1 MKISY
6 NWLKQYLDFDL
17 TPEQTEEKLTL
28 LGLEVEESE
37 RIGSDFEGF
46 VVGDV
51 LEVKSHPNADKLQ
64 VCRVDIGKEKVQ
76 IVCGAK
82 NVAAGQKV
90 PVATVGSTL
99 PVPMEDG
106 SYLKIKKA
114 KLRGEESHGMICSKS
129 ELGIGDDHSG
139 IMVLDTSAEAGSELK
154 PVLNIEKDTV
164 FEIGLTPNRPDASC
178 HIGVA
183 RDLSAVVETSLKNP
197 YSEIKPKPGS
207 IDERIRI
214 SIQDSDK
221 CHRYAGLLVEN
232 VTVKESPDWLKT
244 RLLAIGLRPINN
256 VVDATNFVL
265 HEIGQPLHAFDY
277 KLINGKEIIVKSF
290 NKETTFTT
298 LDSVDRKV
306 PAGSLF
312 ICDGNGPVA
321 IAGVMGGENSEV
333 TESTDSILIESA
345 YFEPSS
351 IRKTSKNLALQTDS
365 SYRFERGIDPTI
377 QLRAAQRAAELI
389 AELTGGTIVD
399 GYSDVHPVKS
409 DQKSVNLRISRVNRL
424 LGTDLESERITSIL
438 NSLEIE
444 TEKLESDLLKC
455 TIPPFRPDIS
465 REVDLIEE
473 VGRVFDYNNIP
484 SPDSAPF
491 MAPEELSELEIFHQ
505 RIRSFAKNLG
515 YKEIATNSLLS
526 KKEADIL
533 AERDLQIDTLNP
545 VSQENTTLRTH
556 LEGGFLK
563 SLRYNLNRN
572 ARTLRFFELGHI
584 FRKSENGNWVNGV
597 EENVHLL
604 MGLCGLKKDADWR
617 GEPVPFTVFDLK
629 ADIEALFQNL
639 GIQIQMKRE
648 AEGNHRLNYLLN
660 EKTVCTLKRVE
671 DITLKGFDVESD
683 AYLAEINL
691 TFLYDQNL
699 VKTDIRYTPV
709 PKFPVFEFDAAFT
722 VDKSVRSGDM
732 AETIRRE
739 AGTILKTVSVFDVYE
754 GENIGQDKKSIAFRL
769 TFLDSN
775 KTLNIKDVEPIVQKI
790 VQSLEKS
797 TGAKLRS

>member
-1 MKISY
+1 
-6 NWLKQYLDFDL
+6 
-17 TPEQTEEKLTL
+17 
-28 LGLEVEESE
+28 
-37 RIGSDFEGF
+37 
-46 VVGDV
+46 
-51 LEVKSHPNADKLQ
+51 
-64 VCRVDIGKEKVQ
+64 
-76 IVCGAK
+76 
-82 NVAAGQKV
+82 
-90 PVATVGSTL
+90 
-99 PVPMEDG
+99 
-106 SYLKIKKA
+106 
-114 KLRGEESHGMICSKS
+114 
-129 ELGIGDDHSG
+129 
-139 IMVLDTSAEAGSELK
+139 
-154 PVLNIEKDTV
+154 
-164 FEIGLTPNRPDASC
+164 
-178 HIGVA
+178 
-183 RDLSAVVETSLKNP
+183 
-197 YSEIKPKPGS
+197 
-207 IDERIRI
+207 
-214 SIQDSDK
+214 
-221 CHRYAGLLVEN
+221 
-232 VTVKESPDWLKT
+232 
-244 RLLAIGLRPINN
+244 
-256 VVDATNFVL
+256 
-265 HEIGQPLHAFDY
+265 
-277 KLINGKEIIVKSF
+277 
-290 NKETTFTT
+290 
-298 LDSVDRKV
+298 
-306 PAGSLF
+306 
-312 ICDGNGPVA
+312 
-321 IAGVMGGENSEV
+321 
-333 TESTDSILIESA
+333 
-345 YFEPSS
+345 
-351 IRKTSKNLALQTDS
+351 
-365 SYRFERGIDPTI
+365 
-377 QLRAAQRAAELI
+377 
-389 AELTGGTIVD
+389 
-399 GYSDVHPVKS
+399 
-409 DQKSVNLRISRVNRL
+409 
-424 LGTDLESERITSIL
+424 
-438 NSLEIE
+438 
-444 TEKLESDLLKC
+444 
-455 TIPPFRPDIS
+455 
-465 REVDLIEE
+465 
-473 VGRVFDYNNIP
+473 
-484 SPDSAPF
+484 

-604 MGLCGLKKDADWR
+604 MGLCGLKKDADWQ